1 MGSLFG
7 WSVAA
12 FAVIWIAL
20 AIRGISRQSKRGE
33 RFNWLVWVGGVFIV
47 LGAAGVFGA
56 ALSSL
61 GVVKLCAPVEC
72 PPGAVKGVVTLSSGV
87 RVVPLEPAG
96 RVQVYGPDWQY
107 LRGWQVAA
115 EGGPFKI
122 VISQPE
128 KIEVY
133 TLRESRHFTYS
144 EAGELLAS
152 ETYTQPYDSMLNGE
166 PWRVVPT
173 FPLLWPFSSPFLSV
187 GLVTIGGVG
196 LRLSKWL
203 RNRPTM

>member
-7 WSVAA
+7 WMVAV

-20 AIRGISRQSKRGE
+20 AIRSVSRQSKRGE
-33 RFNWLVWVGGVFIV
+33 RFNWLVWLSGFFVV
-47 LGAAGVFGA
+47 LGAVGFFGA

-61 GVVKLCAPVEC
+61 GMVKL
-72 PPGAVKGVVTLSSGV
+72 PPSFEWPAGYVNGVVTLPSGL
-87 RVVPLEPAG
+87 RLVPLEPSG
-96 RVQVYGPDWQY
+96 RVQVYGSDWRY

-122 VISQPE
+122 VASQPE

-133 TLRESRHFTYS
+133 TLRGTHHFTYG
-144 EAGELLAS
+144 EAGQLLAV
-152 ETYTQPYDSMLNGE
+152 ETYTQPYDSLLNAG
-166 PWRVVPT
+166 RSQIVPT

-187 GLVTIGGVG
+187 GLVVIGLLG
-196 LRLSKWL
+196 LRLSKSL
-203 RNRPTM
+203 RNRPAM

>member
-7 WSVAA
+7 STVAV

-20 AIRGISRQSKRGE
+20 AILGIFRESKRGE
-33 RFNWLVWVGGVFIV
+33 RFNWLVWLGGFFVV
-47 LGAAGVFGA
+47 LGAAGFFGA
-56 ALSSL
+56 ALLSL
-61 GVVKLCAPVEC
+61 GILKLPASFEW
-72 PPGAVKGVVTLSSGV
+72 PPGYVNRVVTLPSGL
-87 RVVPLEPAG
+87 RVVPLEPSG
-96 RVQVYGPDWQY
+96 RVQVYGPDWRY

-122 VISQPE
+122 VSTQPK
-128 KIEVY
+128 KIEIY
-133 TLRESRHFTYS
+133 TRRGTHHFTYS

-152 ETYTQPYDSMLNGE
+152 ETYTQPYDSMLSEGHAQ
-166 PWRVVPT
+166 VVPT

-187 GLVTIGGVG
+187 GLAAIGGVG

-203 RNRPTM
+203 RNRPGM